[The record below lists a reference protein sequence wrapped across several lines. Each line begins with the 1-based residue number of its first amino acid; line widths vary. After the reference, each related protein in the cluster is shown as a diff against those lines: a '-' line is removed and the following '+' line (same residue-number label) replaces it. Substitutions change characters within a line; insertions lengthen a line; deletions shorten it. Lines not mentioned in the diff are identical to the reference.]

1 MVSTSASDKEGAR
14 AGALALLDGPNTVVW
29 SSEPV
34 HSPSQSSEA
43 AVGSSSQL
51 SILRQFWLLV
61 LSSPGGPQ
69 VSIES
74 GKLGACLFWNVR
86 GPMEVPRPRPPLPL
100 VAAVPLVSLPRRVL
114 SPRPG
119 PSKFSLSRPP
129 RPLPPPRPLNLGGP
143 PPLGRDPLRSRELT
157 RRFSLLLSVSVALPV
172 TGFFFFLV
180 DSCHLPWSSP
190 SSNRSMAAFTSL
202 SQSCRAT
209 IASSEVTLVNC
220 ITWLI
225 FSWSSFSGSVRELSI
240 IWAMRSCSAVGAI
253 LCGTASP
260 PLLLSVVWLSIFCG
274 CKGAVCCCFCVAV
287 LLSLLRSPPLIREPL
302 LPRLPLPPELILTS

>member
-1 MVSTSASDKEGAR
+1 MEAVDAVAEENVGAAVEAKVDTTVEEEGGEEKAGAVAGGKACGGEETKACVGARDTVELAEVAPTEMVSTRVSDRDGVRTA
-14 AGALALLDGPNTVVW
+14 ALALLDGPNTVVC

-51 SILRQFWLLV
+51 SILRLFWVV
-61 LSSPGGPQ
+61 LSSLGGPQ
-69 VSIES
+69 VSMDS

-86 GPMEVPRPRPPLPL
+86 GPMDEPRPRPPLPL

-157 RRFSLLLSVSVALPV
+157 RRFSLLLSVSVVLPV
-172 TGFFFFLV
+172 TGFFFFFV
-180 DSCHLPWSSP
+180 DSCHLP
-190 SSNRSMAAFTSL
+190 
-202 SQSCRAT
+202 
-209 IASSEVTLVNC
+209 
-220 ITWLI
+220 
-225 FSWSSFSGSVRELSI
+225 
-240 IWAMRSCSAVGAI
+240 
-253 LCGTASP
+253 
-260 PLLLSVVWLSIFCG
+260 
-274 CKGAVCCCFCVAV
+274 
-287 LLSLLRSPPLIREPL
+287 
-302 LPRLPLPPELILTS
+302 